1 MLLPVVIILVSARP
15 AFFAQVNKRE
25 LMEGTLQKYVEEF
38 MAFYGNHTR
47 TSESKPPHRMRTV
60 FSQNK
65 GSYNQR
71 HKSRQK
77 DQPPHNDISKK
88 KKKLIIS
95 TETKKRQNKIRPK
108 SQIKAISQ
116 RHKPHGHAYEFDGAF
131 DPFPLWEYSG
141 WLVSILSSFYTKMNS
156 SINICLL
163 GEVLSFGRLPFP
175 DVVDRPNLLLI

>member
-47 TSESKPPHRMRTV
+47 TSEPKPLHKLRTV
-60 FSQNK
+60 FSEKQAR
-65 GSYNQR
+65 YNQSY
-71 HKSRQK
+71 KSRQK
-77 DQPPHNDISKK
+77 DQASHNVISKK
-88 KKKLIIS
+88 KKKLI
-95 TETKKRQNKIRPK
+95 TGTHTNKRQSEKQTKIRPK

-116 RHKPHGHAYEFDGAF
+116 QHKPHGHAYEFDGAF

-141 WLVSILSSFYTKMNS
+141 WLVSILSFFAEQN
-156 SINICLL
+156 
-163 GEVLSFGRLPFP
+163 
-175 DVVDRPNLLLI
+175 